1 MNYGM
6 NMMKQKKGKKMKMNP
21 MMGVVAGATMFG
33 VGSAVGMN
41 VVSKMGKGVP
51 GAAGVEGTIGSAFEI
66 GAMAPMVGAAG
77 MVMGETMKMGGMPK
91 KKDKKGLKMMW

>member
-1 MNYGM
+1 MM

-33 VGSAVGMN
+33 VGSAVGMG
-41 VVSKMGKGVP
+41 VMSKVSAGNPAAEKMTGS
-51 GAAGVEGTIGSAFEI
+51 IGSAFEI

-77 MVMGETMKMGGMPK
+77 MVMGETMKMGGMNK
-91 KKDKKGLKMMW
+91 KKKKGNNMMW